1 MFENIEIAI
10 AEVQQPRS
18 KFQLERFVVGQHP
31 TKEMQYYQ
39 TCIELQDMIY
49 KYQLAQISVK
59 KQELKIQRLRSTDDE
74 LDELEALELEV
85 GLRQTKLAMI
95 GAEKELTHLVEIFD
109 TFEHKFTRAEIEAA
123 QPEYWEARLS
133 GNARAQLMSGASVA
147 PAHIEAMEQ
156 AGVLASFITEVEQ
169 SKKELGL

>member
-1 MFENIEIAI
+1 MLEKIEQAI

-18 KFQLERFVVGQHP
+18 RFQLERFVIGQHP

-59 KQELKIQRLRSTDDE
+59 KQELKIQRLRATKDE
-74 LDELEALELEV
+74 LDELEAQELEI
-85 GLRQTKLAMI
+85 GLRQTILAMS
-95 GAEKELTHLVEIFD
+95 GAEKELNHLIEIFD

-123 QPEYWEARLS
+123 QPNYWDARLT
-133 GNARAQLMSGASVA
+133 GNARAQLMSGTSVN

-156 AGVLASFITEVEQ
+156 AGILNSFIQEVEQ